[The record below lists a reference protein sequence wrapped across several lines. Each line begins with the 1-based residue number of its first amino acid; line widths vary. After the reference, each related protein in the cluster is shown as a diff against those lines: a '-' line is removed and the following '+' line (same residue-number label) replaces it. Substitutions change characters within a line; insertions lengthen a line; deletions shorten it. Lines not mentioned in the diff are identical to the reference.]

1 MSRHS
6 NDLRIRVVDFY
17 NKANTISETS
27 KIFNISRSTIRFW
40 INLFKKDSLYRIIPR
55 VKMSKLD
62 DKEILNFIDNNSDLY
77 NYEIAK
83 EFNTSKESIRR
94 LLIRNKY
101 TTKKN
106 KKSIENLNKN

>member
-6 NDLRIRVVDFY
+6 NDLRIRVIGFY
-17 NKANTISETS
+17 NKGNTISETS

-40 INLFKKDSLYRIIPR
+40 INLFKTDSLYRIIPR

-83 EFNTSKESIRR
+83 EFNTSKESIRKSFVKVVFIF
-94 LLIRNKY
+94 LKNNK
-101 TTKKN
+101 TSFN
-106 KKSIENLNKN
+106 S